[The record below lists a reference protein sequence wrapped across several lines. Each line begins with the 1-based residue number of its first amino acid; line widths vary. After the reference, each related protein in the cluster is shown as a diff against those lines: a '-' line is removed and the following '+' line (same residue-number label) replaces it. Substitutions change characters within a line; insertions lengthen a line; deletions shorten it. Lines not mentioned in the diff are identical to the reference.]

1 MKIKALNAQ
10 LLGTLCL
17 LTLGFVPPALASDL
31 DIYKAGQKG
40 DTVLTLMLDASGSMQ
55 NMDSTC
61 RDYLEIRYDDDDF
74 GNREDQPEITP
85 VPESDPRYA
94 PYKKYKF
101 NSKTS
106 AGGQTIPGLPV
117 AVCGNN
123 PTLLTRRIDTLRM
136 AVIDAME
143 GLSDDVVMA
152 IGVYPDFN
160 VANEDSA
167 QGRILVPAR
176 GLGELVSINGDTQSA
191 SGVKY
196 TQRDLIRSQLA
207 DLDAFNGTP
216 AANAYAEAGAYMLGT
231 NTAVDV
237 REVVTTLQSIERR
250 SNGRYDVY
258 DCVSVNTDQTYNI
271 DGKLWYF
278 CNQFSRT
285 DFNVKCNDIKVI
297 GKADTT
303 FGRTCAQSN
312 TSNVYYYGDANIAA
326 IGPFDRYSGFPKS
339 NPASYNANQTRY
351 QSPISEPTSEC
362 AGNGIYMLTD
372 GFPNNSSEDIAGTL
386 MTRSLG
392 GSDFS
397 CNDNSLDSVNNGTG
411 WRCMGAFS
419 KKLLNKNNPLKTEI
433 KTATVGFGP
442 LFAQLPSKRD
452 VTFAECNQAAQSAG
466 VTDDNIR
473 NLCRLGSKE
482 LGGGGFYYAG
492 NKQDVIDSIKSF
504 VADLKTTIDPVSTGS
519 MAVPVDP
526 LNFTEPR
533 NFAYLPI
540 LDPEFNANELWR
552 GNLKKYQV
560 QNGTIVGA
568 NSDKV
573 ITFQDADGNFSKN
586 TYDFWNA
593 SKTVDLAKPQVG
605 GVFSRIFKK
614 LFLDNEATTAVN
626 ESLFKRTAF
635 VNDGGELKKLA
646 VAGGK
651 PDGFTALST
660 QFTNNDKIN
669 LLNFLGYDVPAGF
682 NGTTTIDDKT
692 ELSLGTGANK
702 VAIPFSESNKVMG
715 GVLHSLPQLITYK
728 ANIGDDGLIS
738 KDDREDYLLFGSM
751 EGVLR
756 LVADGSGNEQFN
768 FLPTEVL
775 KEQGDVLSGRASQ
788 DRFPHGV
795 DAPWQAF
802 ATYSVN
808 DEDSNTTAK
817 DVFASGGLGMG
828 GSAYYGLDL
837 TSSSFP
843 KLLYKIGSTYSKEER
858 TGPISGILDALPI
871 SFNANTAF
879 SRMGL
884 TMAKPGTGYVMQDGK
899 KVMVNFL
906 PGGYDSCYEDPEFKL
921 SSPVGS
927 VDGGLTGAPT
937 GATNCSTKT
946 VAQGNALYMVKVGE
960 TTTDNNNSLRVDL
973 NKTQAGSLMWWTSN
987 TRLGSTGAFT
997 QNTNLKHSIVGEV
1010 RVLDRNYDGLT
1021 DQLYFTDLGGQVF
1034 RVDINNNVDTNNFSV
1049 DRVVR
1054 VLDVSED
1061 KSGSDTAPRFFERPL
1076 VTFERLGPNREIY
1089 GVVTV
1094 GAGDRSNPLYE
1105 RSKPNRL
1112 YTFIDKDLARNDLY
1126 CYNNSST
1133 EANEC
1138 AGKAAVTLL
1147 SQDIRP
1153 DDAGG
1158 TGSNVLK
1165 KLVLSDSG
1173 ATALKAAMD
1182 GSAAQGWYYAIT
1194 DFDSKAEDGLKVVN
1208 EAKSLVGTLLFNVYS
1223 PNSGDTV
1230 GQCETGIRGL
1240 SERRLMCLP
1249 YGTCP
1254 ADTSFVDTRRSGK
1267 GIVDS
1272 LIVPLNTGD
1281 PITGG
1286 GEGVVEYGILDNQ
1299 EIERVD
1305 NKCDDPDGC
1314 KQSIARVYSDARELE
1329 PLEWLQK
1336 R

>member
-1 MKIKALNAQ
+1 MKIKALSVQ
-10 LLGTLCL
+10 LLSTLCL

-31 DIYKAGQKG
+31 EIYKAGQKG

-61 RDYLEIRYDDDDF
+61 RDYLEVRYNNGDAGDRP
-74 GNREDQPEITP
+74 GQPYVTL

-94 PYKKYKF
+94 DFRKYQF

-106 AGGQTIPGLPV
+106 DGGFTIPGLPV

-143 GLSDDVVMA
+143 GLSDDVVMG
-152 IGVYPDFN
+152 IGVYPDYR
-160 VANEDSA
+160 VANADSS

-176 GLGELVSINGDTQSA
+176 GLGELVSINGATQSA

-196 TQRDLIRSQLA
+196 TQRDLIKSQLA
-207 DLDAFNGTP
+207 DLDAYNGTP

-231 NTAVDV
+231 NTFRQQAIEPLHRIV
-237 REVVTTLQSIERR
+237 RRGN
-250 SNGRYDVY
+250 SNTYDFY
-258 DCVSVNTDQTYNI
+258 DC
-271 DGKLWYF
+271 
-278 CNQFSRT
+278 R
-285 DFNVKCNDIKVI
+285 DFNRNRIELKDGREWYVCDDERYRGAGSCNAVNNTVSND
-297 GKADTT
+297 ADTVS
-303 FGRTCAQSN
+303 GRTCSQSN
-312 TSNVYYYGDANIAA
+312 TSSVYFYGKSGSDQYN
-326 IGPFDRYSGFPKS
+326 RYSGFPKS
-339 NPASYNANQTRY
+339 NPASYNSNQTRY

-392 GSDFS
+392 GSNLS
-397 CNDNSLDSVNNGTG
+397 CNDNSLDYVDNGTG
-411 WRCMGAFS
+411 WRCVGAFS
-419 KKLLNKNNPLKTEI
+419 KRLSNKSNPLNTVI

-452 VTFAECNQAAQSAG
+452 VTFAECNQAAQKAG
-466 VTDDNIR
+466 VTDGNIK

-492 NKQDVIDSIKSF
+492 NKQDIIDSINSF
-504 VADLKTTIDPVSTGS
+504 VDDLERVIDPVSTGS

-540 LDPEFNANELWR
+540 LDPEFRANELWR

-614 LFLDNEATTAVN
+614 LFLDNEATTGVN
-626 ESLFKRTAF
+626 ESLYRRTAF

-651 PDGFTALST
+651 PVGFTVLSS

-682 NGTTTIDDKT
+682 NGTTAIDDNT
-692 ELSLGTGANK
+692 ELKLGTGVNETK
-702 VAIPFSESNKVMG
+702 IAIVDGEDRIMG

-728 ANIGDDGLIS
+728 ADIGDDGLIS

-837 TSSSFP
+837 TSSSDP

-858 TGPISGILDALPI
+858 TGLVSGILDALPI

-884 TMAKPGTGYVMQDGK
+884 TMAKPGTGYVMKDGK
-899 KVMVNFL
+899 KVLVNFL

-927 VDGGLTGAPT
+927 VVGGLTGALT

-1133 EANEC
+1133 AANEC

-1165 KLVLSDSG
+1165 RLVLSDSG

-1182 GSAAQGWYYAIT
+1182 GSTAQGWYYAIT
-1194 DFDSKAEDGLKVVN
+1194 DFEGSAEDGLKVVN

-1230 GQCETGIRGL
+1230 GQCETGIKGL